1 MGSAFLWTLGGQ
13 VYNGYCL
20 VMQYC
25 NGHWVV
31 GQHCNGQAGK
41 HPSPTRIEPSIS
53 GTSASAY
60 LHTFCYLLLPFV
72 SSDRSSL
79 RDDALLLVR
88 RRDKLFIFWVCLTIY
103 KDGLTWQAATPWFIS
118 WACWSGA
125 LSNLT
130 LSHFKVLW
138 GTNWNFE
145 VLLGTLRH
153 FFEDFSQVDFS
164 RPSIRAFVHRS
175 SLRLKSVFF

>member
-1 MGSAFLWTLGGQ
+1 MGIGWSVSIAMGK
-13 VYNGYCL
+13 
-20 VMQYC
+20 
-25 NGHWVV
+25 
-31 GQHCNGQAGK
+31 QASIPLQPGLS
-41 HPSPTRIEPSIS
+41 HPSVGLLLQRTYIPFV
-53 GTSASAY
+53 
-60 LHTFCYLLLPFV
+60 TFCYLLLPFV
-72 SSDRSSL
+72 RSDRSSL

-145 VLLGTLRH
+145 VLFWG
-153 FFEDFSQVDFS
+153 FFTSG
-164 RPSIRAFVHRS
+164 
-175 SLRLKSVFF
+175 FFKAQNSGSCAPQKPKA